1 MLKRTI
7 ENIYRQRAKHY
18 DLAVALFLGAFG
30 FRYATYRAHAIERLH
45 LHMGDVV
52 VDLGCGT
59 GLSFASILD
68 RIGPSGRLLGVDLS
82 EGMLTQARA
91 RVDGN
96 GWDNV
101 ELIQSDML
109 SYRYPDHVDAVVSMG
124 ALGYIEDPETIIAAA
139 ANALVPDGRLAIM
152 DIKNPERW
160 PRWLLTLLF
169 ASVARPFG
177 VTREY
182 FSERP
187 WECVHQHFSNSTF
200 EEMYWGLVYIASGVA
215 HKTG

>member
-1 MLKRTI
+1 MLKQTI
-7 ENIYRQRAKHY
+7 ENIYRQHAKHY

-30 FRYATYRAHAIERLH
+30 FRYATYRAHALERLS
-45 LHMGDVV
+45 LRTGDVV

-82 EGMLTQARA
+82 EGMLTQART

-109 SYRYPDHVDAVVSMG
+109 SYRDPDHVDAVVSMG
-124 ALGYIEDPETIIAAA
+124 ALGYIEDFETVIEAA
-139 ANALVPDGRLAIM
+139 ANALVPNGQLAIM

-182 FSERP
+182 SSGRP
-187 WECVHQHFSNSTF
+187 WECVPQHFSNSTF

-215 HKTG
+215 QKTG

>member
-101 ELIQSDML
+101 ELIQSDMPYHHHHDDPDDQRASCQQNVHL
-109 SYRYPDHVDAVVSMG
+109 ATHQQTWKPARYQ
-124 ALGYIEDPETIIAAA
+124 L
-139 ANALVPDGRLAIM
+139 
-152 DIKNPERW
+152 
-160 PRWLLTLLF
+160 
-169 ASVARPFG
+169 VARG
-177 VTREY
+177 TNRAR
-182 FSERP
+182 S
-187 WECVHQHFSNSTF
+187 
-200 EEMYWGLVYIASGVA
+200 
-215 HKTG
+215 